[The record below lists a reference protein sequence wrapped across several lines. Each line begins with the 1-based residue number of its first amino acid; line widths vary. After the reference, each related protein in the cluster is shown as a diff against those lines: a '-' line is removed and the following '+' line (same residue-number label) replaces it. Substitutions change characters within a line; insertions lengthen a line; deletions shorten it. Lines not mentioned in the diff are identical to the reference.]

1 MRQISN
7 AASGDARDQ
16 KMYEPL
22 ILVLIGLLFICGVVW
37 WLYRTGCDTR
47 LKRSPRF
54 DPPRPHGEAV
64 LGLRPSCST
73 VSGSTSMLDRRDL
86 LLLAGASA
94 LRTEAALAQQRLS
107 AVATF
112 SILGDFVKN
121 VGNDRVESTTLVGSN
136 GDAHVYEPT
145 PADARRLS
153 AAKVVFV
160 NGLGFEGWMT
170 RLITASGSKAPIII
184 ATKGITP
191 RDMLSKGQI
200 VPDPHAWQSVANA
213 RIYVANIRDGL
224 KEVEPAGAA
233 IYDTNAKSY
242 LAKLDTLE
250 KEVKDAIAK
259 IPVDRRKIITTHD
272 AFGYFGDAYGVEF
285 IAPEGLSTESE
296 PSASDIAKIITQI
309 RTQKVP
315 AVFLENVTDPRLI
328 ERIAEESGAKIGG
341 ELYSDALSEPRSGWR
356 LYRVDA
362 QQCARV

>member
-1 MRQISN
+1 MSAMTASN
-7 AASGDARDQ
+7 LQRWS
-16 KMYEPL
+16 
-22 ILVLIGLLFICGVVW
+22 
-37 WLYRTGCDTR
+37 
-47 LKRSPRF
+47 
-54 DPPRPHGEAV
+54 
-64 LGLRPSCST
+64 
-73 VSGSTSMLDRRDL
+73 DRM
-86 LLLAGASA
+86 
-94 LRTEAALAQQRLS
+94 
-107 AVATF
+107 ATP
-112 SILGDFVKN
+112 
-121 VGNDRVESTTLVGSN
+121 
-136 GDAHVYEPT
+136 HVYEPT

-160 NGLGFEGWMT
+160 NGLGLEGWMT

-224 KEVEPAGAA
+224 KKVDPAGAA

-296 PSASDIAKIITQI
+296 PSASGVAKIITQI

-341 ELYSDALSEPRSGWR
+341 ELYSDALSEPSGPAGNYIALMR
-356 LYRVDA
+356 NNVREFDKALIS
-362 QQCARV
+362 